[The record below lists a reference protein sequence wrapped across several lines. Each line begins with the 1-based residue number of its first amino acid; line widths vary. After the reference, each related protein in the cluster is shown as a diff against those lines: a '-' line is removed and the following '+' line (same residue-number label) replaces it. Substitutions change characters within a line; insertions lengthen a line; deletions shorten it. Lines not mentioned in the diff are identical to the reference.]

1 MSHRHK
7 KENLKYARIDYNGYT
22 NDENQ
27 EYMEIWVCKICNKE
41 IIIPLSV
48 ERHWEDM
55 EEK

>member
-1 MSHRHK
+1 MKCK
-7 KENLKYARIDYNGYT
+7 KENLKYEMIDYNGYT

-27 EYMEIWVCKICNKE
+27 EYNEIWKCKICKKE